1 MLGLEPVSSRITHI
15 TLYASRLQRLL
26 ASAKAGLRRRLV
38 EGSRRSYA
46 QSGEDLIID
55 YLFTTLKAP
64 KVRYLD
70 IGAHH
75 PTYLSNT
82 YLFYEMGASGICV
95 EPDAALAGAF
105 SRTRPRDICLN
116 VGIAPNEGVA
126 DFYQMSTPTLNTFS
140 REQAEQY
147 ESYGKQRIERVVPVA
162 IRNINGVLE
171 EFFDSAPELVSLD
184 VEGLDMAIL
193 QSLDFTRHRPA
204 VFCVETLSYTEDQ
217 SERKLK
223 EVIDWMAGRDY
234 MLYADTYVNSIFV
247 DNETWR
253 RRGI

>member
-1 MLGLEPVSSRITHI
+1 
-15 TLYASRLQRLL
+15 LYASRFQRLL

-38 EGSRRSYA
+38 EGSRHSYA
-46 QSGEDLIID
+46 QCGEDLIID
-55 YLFTTLKAP
+55 YLFTTLKVP
-64 KVRYLD
+64 RVRYLD

-82 YLFYEMGASGICV
+82 YFFYERGASGICV

-116 VGIAPNEGVA
+116 VGIGPNDGVA

-140 REQAEQY
+140 REQAEKY
-147 ESYGKQRIERVVPVA
+147 ESHGQQRIERVVPVA
-162 IRNINGVLE
+162 IHNVNRVLE
-171 EFFDSAPELVSLD
+171 EHFDSAPELLSLD

-193 QSLDFTRHRPA
+193 QSLDFMSHRPA
-204 VFCVETLSYTEDQ
+204 VFCVETLSFTEDQ
-217 SERKLK
+217 SETKLQ
-223 EVIDWMAGRDY
+223 EIIDWMTGRDY

-253 RRGI
+253 RRGV